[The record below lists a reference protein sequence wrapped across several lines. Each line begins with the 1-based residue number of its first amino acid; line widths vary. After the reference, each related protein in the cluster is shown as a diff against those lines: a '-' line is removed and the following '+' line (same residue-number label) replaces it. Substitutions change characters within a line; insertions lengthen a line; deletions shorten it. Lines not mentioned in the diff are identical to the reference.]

1 MNIILHTLN
10 KTPSFIITMCIFQPF
25 FKNLI
30 IETMVMNITS
40 GERDPCADRH

>member
-1 MNIILHTLN
+1 MYEHHIT
-10 KTPSFIITMCIFQPF
+10 SVIITCVFQPF

-30 IETMVMNITS
+30 IGTMVTNNTS